1 MWQDYVIMGVQVV
14 FAISLLPT
22 ILHSTQK
29 PTMAT
34 CVISAGCVITLAFVF
49 ASLGLWFAVATSC
62 LNMTLWVVLAFQ
74 RHRLNKLEKNASSRS
89 SANALL

>member
-1 MWQDYVIMGVQVV
+1 MGVQVV

-22 ILHSTQK
+22 ILHPNQK

-34 CVISAGCVITLAFVF
+34 CVISAGCVTTLAFVF

-62 LNMTLWVVLAFQ
+62 LNMGLWIVLASQ
-74 RHRLNKLEKNASSRS
+74 RHRLNQREAMIR
-89 SANALL
+89 